1 MKKILVLIAIVF
13 AAMQLTA
20 ATVDLAP
27 AQQSAQRF
35 LMGKAVNGRF
45 MTSAPAVKWTHEVK
59 NSSNAALAA
68 FYIVNTDNGYVI
80 ISGDDRAKEIL
91 AYGSG
96 SLSSI
101 NDLPEAVQYFFNI
114 YQN

>member
-20 ATVDLAP
+20 ATVDLAT

-59 NSSNAALAA
+59 NSSNAAWQ
-68 FYIVNTDNGYVI
+68 
-80 ISGDDRAKEIL
+80 
-91 AYGSG
+91 
-96 SLSSI
+96 LSTLST
-101 NDLPEAVQYFFNI
+101 PTMAM
-114 YQN
+114 